1 MLVTEQISYIF
12 CFGFEHLNAWDFFF
26 LIWGF
31 SLRRYLFYLSFEKK
45 KTTNNWGLCDE
56 NRYALFICVPF
67 LIRQFTLMDFVIY
80 LALPFL
86 PLLRSLSCFLNVHH
100 ENKQKPWGHA
110 FLTIIS
116 SKGCNKIVSLSVSVR
131 RAAL

>member
-45 KTTNNWGLCDE
+45 KTTQTIGVCVMKTGMLC
-56 NRYALFICVPF
+56 LFVYLF
-67 LIRQFTLMDFVIY
+67 LSDN
-80 LALPFL
+80 LP
-86 PLLRSLSCFLNVHH
+86 
-100 ENKQKPWGHA
+100 
-110 FLTIIS
+110 
-116 SKGCNKIVSLSVSVR
+116 
-131 RAAL
+131 